1 MKAGSK
7 QKLCSLTHLLTL
19 SPFSSFSG
27 LPVFSP
33 AIFFRFTLHVSHDE
47 PMKPPYNSM
56 PKIFRILPLIFLQIT
71 GILYPCLA
79 EVDDAFIR
87 SEVHK
92 LTDEDASTRKDAIM
106 TLAQSGDLRVEAI
119 LESYKLSEFYLWD
132 GKVVLCIETIEDED
146 FNEFCLLSDLLTGE
160 PILDENGQ
168 QVQILLENLEEISPS
183 RAERKL
189 SNSAKFLVRL
199 SSPDPEPR
207 MSGVK
212 KCGDPPGIIEAV
224 PQLEEM
230 AQNDPVKKIRYIAKE
245 SLLLIR
251 LSRTSLEQDPDAHL
265 EIVRELGSMKSLRGL
280 PRLQEMFDELMIKV
294 EALPDFEE
302 GTDIEDLEP
311 ADAEALGIYK
321 YAIAYKYAIN
331 QINNYQGFVGGV
343 GNIFR
348 GLSLGSVLILMAL
361 GLAITFGL
369 MGVINMAH
377 GELMM
382 IGAYATFEMQRLF
395 GHAPDNPSDWYY
407 VAALPI
413 SFLTAAFVG
422 YLMEVLVVR
431 HFYRRPLESLLATWG
446 IGLVLIQLVRIRY
459 GDNIGVNAPTWARGG
474 LEVVQDLIVPYSR
487 CFIILLCG
495 LCVLLIY
502 YLMNY
507 TKLGLRM
514 RATMQNRNMAN
525 SMGVNT
531 QRVDR
536 YTFAFGSGIA
546 GVAGY
551 AWTLIG
557 GVTPDMGQN
566 NFIIDSFLV
575 VVTGGVGELIGVICA
590 GLGIGV
596 LMKVIE
602 PLGIGSMVVGAI
614 WAKIL
619 LLIIIVGFIQF
630 KPAGLFAPKGRL
642 SDV

>member
-1 MKAGSK
+1 M
-7 QKLCSLTHLLTL
+7 
-19 SPFSSFSG
+19 
-27 LPVFSP
+27 V
-33 AIFFRFTLHVSHDE
+33 
-47 PMKPPYNSM
+47 
-56 PKIFRILPLIFLQIT
+56 
-71 GILYPCLA
+71 LA
-79 EVDDAFIR
+79 
-87 SEVHK
+87 K
-92 LTDEDASTRKDAIM
+92 
-106 TLAQSGDLRVEAI
+106 SGDLRVEAI
-119 LESYKLSEFYLWD
+119 LESYRLGELYLWN
-132 GKVVLCIETIEDED
+132 GEVTLCRETTEDED
-146 FNEFCLLSDLLTGE
+146 FNEFCLLSDVLTAE
-160 PILDENGQ
+160 PIIGADGK
-168 QVQILLENLEEISPS
+168 QVEIPLEELEEIAPS

-189 SNSAKFLVRL
+189 ANSAKFLVRL
-199 SSPDPEPR
+199 SSPDPDVR
-207 MSGVK
+207 LSGVK

-224 PQLEEM
+224 PQLEDM
-230 AQNDPVKKIRYIAKE
+230 SQNDPVKKIRYIARE

-251 LSRTSLEQDPDAHL
+251 LSQTSLEQDSQAHL
-265 EIVRELGSMKSLRGL
+265 EIVRELGEMKSMRGL
-280 PRLQEMFDELMIKV
+280 PRLQEMFDKLMIEV

-331 QINNYQGFVGGV
+331 QINSYQGFVGGI

-382 IGAYATFEMQRLF
+382 IGAYATFEMQRLL
-395 GHAPDNPSDWYY
+395 GHSPDNPSDWYY
-407 VAALPI
+407 VVALPV
-413 SFLTAAFVG
+413 SFLAAAFVG
-422 YLMEVLVVR
+422 YLIEILVVR
-431 HFYRRPLESLLATWG
+431 HLYRRPLESLLATWG
-446 IGLVLIQLVRIRY
+446 IGLLLIQLVRIRY

-474 LEVVQDLIVPYSR
+474 FEVVQDLIVPYSR
-487 CFIILLCG
+487 CFIILLCC

-546 GVAGY
+546 GVAGC

-557 GVTPDMGQN
+557 GVTPDMGQT

-596 LMKVIE
+596 LMKMIE

>member
-1 MKAGSK
+1 
-7 QKLCSLTHLLTL
+7 
-19 SPFSSFSG
+19 
-27 LPVFSP
+27 
-33 AIFFRFTLHVSHDE
+33 
-47 PMKPPYNSM
+47 M
-56 PKIFRILPLIFLQIT
+56 PRIFRIIPLIFLQII
-71 GILYPCLA
+71 GILYPCFA
-79 EVDDAFIR
+79 QVDDAFIR
-87 SEVHK
+87 SETHK
-92 LTDEDASTRKDAIM
+92 LAGEDASTRKAAIM
-106 TLAQSGDLRVEAI
+106 TLAKSGDLRVEAI
-119 LESYKLSEFYLWD
+119 LESYKLGELYLWN
-132 GKVVLCIETIEDED
+132 GEVALCKETTEDED
-146 FNEFCLLSDLLTGE
+146 FNEFCLLSDVLTAE
-160 PILDENGQ
+160 PIIGADGK
-168 QVQILLENLEEISPS
+168 QVEIPLEELEEIAPS

-189 SNSAKFLVRL
+189 ANSAKFLVRL
-199 SSPDPEPR
+199 SSPDPEVR

-224 PQLEEM
+224 PQLE
-230 AQNDPVKKIRYIAKE
+230 AISQNDPVKKIRYIAKE

-251 LSRTSLEQDPDAHL
+251 MSQTSRNQEPQVHL
-265 EIVRELGSMKSLRGL
+265 EIVRELGNMKSMRGL
-280 PRLQEMFDELMIKV
+280 PRLQEMFDKLMVEV

-302 GTDIEDLEP
+302 GIDIEDLEP

-331 QINNYQGFVGGV
+331 QINSYQGFVGGI

-382 IGAYATFEMQRLF
+382 IGAYATFEMQRLI
-395 GHAPDNPSDWYY
+395 GHSPDNPSDWYY
-407 VAALPI
+407 IVALPVA
-413 SFLTAAFVG
+413 FLAAAFVG
-422 YLMEVLVVR
+422 YLIELLVVR
-431 HFYRRPLESLLATWG
+431 HLYRRPLESLLATWG
-446 IGLVLIQLVRIRY
+446 IGLLLIQLVRIRY

-474 LEVVQDLIVPYSR
+474 FEVVQDLIVPYSR

-546 GVAGY
+546 GVAGC

-557 GVTPDMGQN
+557 GVTPDMGQT

-596 LMKVIE
+596 LMKMIE

-619 LLIIIVGFIQF
+619 LLILIVGFIQF

>member
-1 MKAGSK
+1 
-7 QKLCSLTHLLTL
+7 
-19 SPFSSFSG
+19 
-27 LPVFSP
+27 
-33 AIFFRFTLHVSHDE
+33 
-47 PMKPPYNSM
+47 M
-56 PKIFRILPLIFLQIT
+56 PRIFRIIPLIFLQII
-71 GILYPCLA
+71 GILYPCFA
-79 EVDDAFIR
+79 QVDDAFIR
-87 SEVHK
+87 SETHK
-92 LTDEDASTRKDAIM
+92 LAGEDASTRKAAIM
-106 TLAQSGDLRVEAI
+106 TLAKSGDLRVEAI
-119 LESYKLSEFYLWD
+119 LESYKLGELYLWN
-132 GKVVLCIETIEDED
+132 GEVALCKETTEDED
-146 FNEFCLLSDLLTGE
+146 FNEFCLLSDVLTAE
-160 PILDENGQ
+160 PIIGADGK
-168 QVQILLENLEEISPS
+168 QVEIPLEELEEIAPS

-189 SNSAKFLVRL
+189 ANSAKFLVRL
-199 SSPDPEPR
+199 SSPDPEVR

-224 PQLEEM
+224 PQLE
-230 AQNDPVKKIRYIAKE
+230 AISQNDPVKKIRYIAKE

-251 LSRTSLEQDPDAHL
+251 MSQTSRNQEPQVHL
-265 EIVRELGSMKSLRGL
+265 EIVRELGNMKSMRGL
-280 PRLQEMFDELMIKV
+280 PRLQEMFDKLMVEV

-302 GTDIEDLEP
+302 GIDIEDLEP

-331 QINNYQGFVGGV
+331 QINSYQGFVGGI

-382 IGAYATFEMQRLF
+382 IGAYATFEVQRLF
-395 GHAPDNPSDWYY
+395 GHTPDNPSDWYY
-407 VAALPI
+407 IAALPVA
-413 SFLTAAFVG
+413 FLAAAFVG
-422 YLMEVLVVR
+422 YLIELLVVR
-431 HFYRRPLESLLATWG
+431 HLYRRPLESLLATWG
-446 IGLVLIQLVRIRY
+446 IGLLLIQLVRIRY

-474 LEVVQDLIVPYSR
+474 FEVVQDLIVPYSR

-546 GVAGY
+546 GVAGC

-557 GVTPDMGQN
+557 GVTPDMGQT

-596 LMKVIE
+596 LMKMIE

-619 LLIIIVGFIQF
+619 LLILIVGFIQF

>member
-1 MKAGSK
+1 MSRV
-7 QKLCSLTHLLTL
+7 T
-19 SPFSSFSG
+19 
-27 LPVFSP
+27 
-33 AIFFRFTLHVSHDE
+33 IFLIFTLLLISQALSVV
-47 PMKPPYNSM
+47 
-56 PKIFRILPLIFLQIT
+56 LPSAAQSN
-71 GILYPCLA
+71 
-79 EVDDAFIR
+79 EEFIR
-87 SEVHK
+87 SEIQK
-92 LTDEDASTRKDAIM
+92 LADDSRAVRKTAVM
-106 TLAQSGDLRVEAI
+106 ALAQSGDMRVEPI
-119 LESYKLSEFYLWD
+119 LESFKLGELYLWND
-132 GKVVLCIETIEDED
+132 VVVLCKEMLEDD
-146 FNEFCLLSDLLTGE
+146 DYNEFCRLSDVLTGE
-160 PILDENGQ
+160 PMLDASGKQYE
-168 QVQILLENLEEISPS
+168 IPIEELQEIAPS

-189 SNSAKFLVRL
+189 TNNAKFLVRL
-199 SSPDPEPR
+199 SSPDKEIR
-207 MSGVK
+207 MSGAK
-212 KCGDPPGIIEAV
+212 KCGDPPGIIESIS
-224 PQLEEM
+224 QLAEM
-230 AQNDPVKKIRYIAKE
+230 SENDPVKKIRYIAKE

-251 LSRTSLEQDPDAHL
+251 LNLTSLEKDSGAHL
-265 EIVRELGSMKSLRGL
+265 AIVRELGKMKSMRGL
-280 PRLQEMFDELMIKV
+280 PRLEETYDDLAQGLELPEATQE
-294 EALPDFEE
+294 EA
-302 GTDIEDLEP
+302 TKT
-311 ADAEALGIYK
+311 YK
-321 YAIAYKYAIN
+321 YAID
-331 QINNYQGFVGGV
+331 QINGYQSFVGGV

-382 IGAYATFEMQRLF
+382 IGAYATFEMQRVF
-395 GHAPDNPSDWYY
+395 GHSPDNPSDMYY
-407 VAALPI
+407 VAALPVA
-413 SFLTAAFVG
+413 FLTAAFVG
-422 YLMEVLVVR
+422 YLIEISVVR
-431 HFYRRPLESLLATWG
+431 HLYRRPLESLLATWG
-446 IGLVLIQLVRIRY
+446 IGLILIQVVRIRY

-487 CFIILLCG
+487 CFIIVLCG

-502 YLMNY
+502 YLMNH

-525 SMGVNT
+525 SVGVNT

-557 GVTPDMGQN
+557 GVTPDMGQT

-596 LMKVIE
+596 LTKVIE
-602 PLGIGSMVVGAI
+602 PTTIGPFVVGAI

>member
-1 MKAGSK
+1 MGSE
-7 QKLCSLTHLLTL
+7 QKTRSPSLAA
-19 SPFSSFSG
+19 PFS
-27 LPVFSP
+27 LFSP
-33 AIFFRFTLHVSHDE
+33 AASFRFTLHVSHNKL
-47 PMKPPYNSM
+47 MNPPYNPM
-56 PKIFRILPLIFLQIT
+56 PRICIIISLIFLQII
-71 GILYPCLA
+71 GVLCSSLA

-87 SEVHK
+87 SEIHK
-92 LTDEDASTRKDAIM
+92 LAGDDATARKAAIM
-106 TLAQSGDLRVEAI
+106 ALAQSGDLRVEAI
-119 LESYKLSEFYLWD
+119 LESYKLGEFYLWN
-132 GKVVLCIETIEDED
+132 GEVVLCRETIEDED

-160 PILDENGQ
+160 PILDADRQ
-168 QVQILLENLEEISPS
+168 QAQISLEELEEIAPS

-189 SNSAKFLVRL
+189 TNSAKFLVRL
-199 SSPDPEPR
+199 SSPDPEIR

-212 KCGDPPGIIEAV
+212 KCGDPPGITEGV

-251 LSRTSLEQDPDAHL
+251 LNRTSLEQAPDAHL
-265 EIVRELGSMKSLRGL
+265 EIVRELGEMKSLRGL
-280 PRLQEMFDELMIKV
+280 PRLEEMFDELMVEV

-302 GTDIEDLEP
+302 GTDIEGLEP

-382 IGAYATFEMQRLF
+382 IGAYATFEVQRLF
-395 GHAPDNPSDWYY
+395 GHTPDSPSDWYY
-407 VAALPI
+407 IAALPV
-413 SFLTAAFVG
+413 SFLAAGFVG
-422 YLMEVLVVR
+422 YLIELSVVR
-431 HFYRRPLESLLATWG
+431 HLYRRPLESLLATWG
-446 IGLVLIQLVRIRY
+446 IGLVLIQLVRLRY

-546 GVAGY
+546 GVAGC

-557 GVTPDMGQN
+557 GVTPDMGQT

-619 LLIIIVGFIQF
+619 LLVIIVGFIQF

>member
-1 MKAGSK
+1 
-7 QKLCSLTHLLTL
+7 
-19 SPFSSFSG
+19 
-27 LPVFSP
+27 
-33 AIFFRFTLHVSHDE
+33 
-47 PMKPPYNSM
+47 M
-56 PKIFRILPLIFLQIT
+56 PRIHTIIALILLQIIT
-71 GILYPCLA
+71 VLYPCFA
-79 EVDDAFIR
+79 QVDDAFIQ
-87 SEVHK
+87 SEIHK
-92 LTDEDASTRKDAIM
+92 LSDERASIRKAAVM
-106 TLAQSGDLRVEAI
+106 TLAKSGDQRVEPI
-119 LESYKLSEFYLWD
+119 LESYRLGELYVWN
-132 GKVVLCIETIEDED
+132 GEVVRCEETVEDED
-146 FNEFCLLSDLLTGE
+146 FNEFCLLSDVLTSK
-160 PILDENGQ
+160 PVLDADGKQ
-168 QVQILLENLEEISPS
+168 TQIPLEALEEIAPS

-189 SNSAKFLVRL
+189 TNSAKFLARL
-199 SSPDPEPR
+199 SSPDPEIR

-212 KCGDPPGIIEAV
+212 KCGDPPGITDAV

-230 AQNDPVKKIRYIAKE
+230 SQNDPVKKIRYIAKE

-251 LSRTSLEQDPDAHL
+251 LSQTSREQNSQAHL
-265 EIVRELGSMKSLRGL
+265 DIVRELGEMKSLRGL
-280 PRLQEMFDELMIKV
+280 PRLQEMFDELMVKV

-302 GTDIEDLEP
+302 GSDIEDLEP

-321 YAIAYKYAIN
+321 YAIAYQYAIN
-331 QINNYQGFVGGV
+331 QINSYQGFVGGV

-395 GHAPDNPSDWYY
+395 GHTPDNPSDWYY
-407 VAALPI
+407 VAALPV
-413 SFLTAAFVG
+413 SFLVAAFVG
-422 YLMEVLVVR
+422 YLIEVSVVR
-431 HFYRRPLESLLATWG
+431 HLYRRPLESLLATWG
-446 IGLVLIQLVRIRY
+446 IGLILIQLVRIRY

-487 CFIILLCG
+487 CFIILLCA

-546 GVAGY
+546 GVAGC

-557 GVTPDMGQN
+557 GVTPDMGQT

-575 VVTGGVGELIGVICA
+575 VVTGGVGELIGVIFA

-602 PLGIGSMVVGAI
+602 PFGIGSMVVGAI

>member
-1 MKAGSK
+1 MPRVTIFLIATLLLISQVFSLVFPSAVQSNDEFIQSQIQKLANDSKAIRKAG
-7 QKLCSLTHLLTL
+7 
-19 SPFSSFSG
+19 
-27 LPVFSP
+27 V
-33 AIFFRFTLHVSHDE
+33 
-47 PMKPPYNSM
+47 
-56 PKIFRILPLIFLQIT
+56 
-71 GILYPCLA
+71 
-79 EVDDAFIR
+79 
-87 SEVHK
+87 
-92 LTDEDASTRKDAIM
+92 M
-106 TLAQSGDLRVEAI
+106 TLAKSGDMRVERI
-119 LESYKLSEFYLWD
+119 LESYKLGELYLWNE
-132 GKVVLCIETIEDED
+132 VVVSCKEMIEDD
-146 FNEFCLLSDLLTGE
+146 DYNEFCRLANVLTGE
-160 PILDENGQ
+160 PMLDANGKQ
-168 QVQILLENLEEISPS
+168 YEIPIEELQELAPS

-189 SNSAKFLVRL
+189 ANSAKFLVRL
-199 SSPDPEPR
+199 SSPDKEIR
-207 MSGVK
+207 MSGAK
-212 KCGDPPGIIEAV
+212 KCGDPPGIIESV
-224 PQLEEM
+224 SQLEEM
-230 AQNDPVKKIRYIAKE
+230 SENDPVKKIQYIAKE

-251 LSRTSLEQDPDAHL
+251 LNRTSLERDPQANL
-265 EIVRELGSMKSLRGL
+265 AIVRELGKMKSMRGL
-280 PRLQEMFDELMIKV
+280 PRLQESFDNLVKGLEIPITVKE
-294 EALPDFEE
+294 EAR
-302 GTDIEDLEP
+302 
-311 ADAEALGIYK
+311 K
-321 YAIAYKYAIN
+321 AYKYAID
-331 QINNYQGFVGGV
+331 QINGYQSFVGGI

-395 GHAPDNPSDWYY
+395 GHSPDNPSDLYY
-407 VAALPI
+407 VAALPVA
-413 SFLTAAFVG
+413 FLTAAFVG
-422 YLMEVLVVR
+422 YLIEILVVR
-431 HFYRRPLESLLATWG
+431 HLYQRPLESLLATWG
-446 IGLVLIQLVRIRY
+446 IGLILIQLVRIRY

-487 CFIILLCG
+487 CFIIVLCG

-525 SMGVNT
+525 SVGVNT

-536 YTFAFGSGIA
+536 FTFAFGSGIA

-557 GVTPDMGQN
+557 GVTPDMGQT

-596 LMKVIE
+596 LTKVIE
-602 PLGIGSMVVGAI
+602 PTTIGPFVVGAI
-614 WAKIL
+614 WAKIM

>member
-1 MKAGSK
+1 M
-7 QKLCSLTHLLTL
+7 LRL
-19 SPFSSFSG
+19 FSIMALVSFQIVG
-27 LPVFSP
+27 L
-33 AIFFRFTLHVSHDE
+33 
-47 PMKPPYNSM
+47 
-56 PKIFRILPLIFLQIT
+56 
-71 GILYPCLA
+71 LYPCLA
-79 EVDDAFIR
+79 QADDRFLQ
-87 SEVHK
+87 SEIHK
-92 LTDEDASTRKDAIM
+92 LADDSSTVRKTAIM
-106 TLAQSGDLRVEAI
+106 MLAKSGDPRVEAI
-119 LESYKLSEFYLWD
+119 LESYKLGELYLWN
-132 GKVVLCIETIEDED
+132 GTVVRCQETVEDEN
-146 FNEFCLLSDLLTGE
+146 FNEFCLLSDVLTAQ
-160 PILDENGQ
+160 PILNVDGKQTE
-168 QVQILLENLEEISPS
+168 IPLEELEEMAPS

-189 SNSAKFLVRL
+189 TNRAKFLARL
-199 SSPDPEPR
+199 SALDPEMR

-224 PQLEEM
+224 PQLEHIS
-230 AQNDPVKKIRYIAKE
+230 QNDPVKKIRYIAKE

-251 LSRTSLEQDPDAHL
+251 LNQTPLDQNPQAHL
-265 EIVRELGSMKSLRGL
+265 EIVRELGEIKSSRGL
-280 PRLQEMFDELMIKV
+280 ARLQEMFDELMVRV
-294 EALPDFEE
+294 EALPDFDEE
-302 GTDIEDLEP
+302 TDIEDLEL
-311 ADAEALGIYK
+311 ADEEALGIYK

-331 QINNYQGFVGGV
+331 QINSYQGFVGGV

-382 IGAYATFEMQRLF
+382 IGAYATFEMQRVF
-395 GHAPDNPSDWYY
+395 GHTPDNPADWYY
-407 VAALPI
+407 VFALPVA
-413 SFLTAAFVG
+413 FLAAAFVG
-422 YLMEVLVVR
+422 YLIEVLVVR

-446 IGLVLIQLVRIRY
+446 IGLILIQLVRIRY

-507 TKLGLRM
+507 TQLGLRM

-536 YTFAFGSGIA
+536 YTFALGSGIA

-557 GVTPDMGQN
+557 GVTPDMGQT

-596 LMKVIE
+596 LMKMIE
-602 PLGIGSMVVGAI
+602 PLGIGPMVVGAI

-642 SDV
+642 SDL

>member
-1 MKAGSK
+1 MPRVTVFYIILLFLSSQVFSLVFPSAVQSNEEFIHSEI
-7 QKLCSLTHLLTL
+7 QKLANDSK
-19 SPFSSFSG
+19 
-27 LPVFSP
+27 
-33 AIFFRFTLHVSHDE
+33 AI
-47 PMKPPYNSM
+47 
-56 PKIFRILPLIFLQIT
+56 
-71 GILYPCLA
+71 
-79 EVDDAFIR
+79 
-87 SEVHK
+87 
-92 LTDEDASTRKDAIM
+92 RKVAVM
-106 TLAQSGDLRVEAI
+106 TLAKSGDMRVERI
-119 LESYKLSEFYLWD
+119 LESYKLGELYLWNE
-132 GKVVLCIETIEDED
+132 VVVSCKEMIEDD
-146 FNEFCLLSDLLTGE
+146 DYNEFCRLADVLTGE
-160 PILDENGQ
+160 PMLDANGKQ
-168 QVQILLENLEEISPS
+168 YEIPLEELQELAPS

-189 SNSAKFLVRL
+189 ANSAKFLVRL
-199 SSPDPEPR
+199 SSPDKEIR
-207 MSGVK
+207 MSGAK
-212 KCGDPPGIIEAV
+212 KCGDPPGIIESV
-224 PQLEEM
+224 SQLEEM
-230 AQNDPVKKIRYIAKE
+230 SENDPVKKIQYIAKE

-251 LSRTSLEQDPDAHL
+251 LNQTSLERDPQANL
-265 EIVRELGSMKSLRGL
+265 AIVRELGKMKSMRGL
-280 PRLQEMFDELMIKV
+280 PRLQESFDNLVKGLEIPITVKE
-294 EALPDFEE
+294 EAR
-302 GTDIEDLEP
+302 
-311 ADAEALGIYK
+311 K
-321 YAIAYKYAIN
+321 AYKYAID
-331 QINNYQGFVGGV
+331 QINGYQSFVGGI

-395 GHAPDNPSDWYY
+395 GHSPDNPSDLYY
-407 VAALPI
+407 VAALPVA
-413 SFLTAAFVG
+413 FLTAAFVG
-422 YLMEVLVVR
+422 FLIEILVVR
-431 HFYRRPLESLLATWG
+431 HLYQRPLESLLATWG
-446 IGLVLIQLVRIRY
+446 IGLILIQLVRIRY

-474 LEVVQDLIVPYSR
+474 FEVVQDLIVPYSR
-487 CFIILLCG
+487 CFIIVLCG

-525 SMGVNT
+525 SVGVNT

-536 YTFAFGSGIA
+536 FTFAFGSGIA

-557 GVTPDMGQN
+557 GVTPDMGQT

-590 GLGIGV
+590 GLGIGM

-602 PLGIGSMVVGAI
+602 PTTIGSIVVGAI
-614 WAKIL
+614 WAKII
-619 LLIIIVGFIQF
+619 LLILIVGFIQF

>member
-1 MKAGSK
+1 
-7 QKLCSLTHLLTL
+7 
-19 SPFSSFSG
+19 
-27 LPVFSP
+27 
-33 AIFFRFTLHVSHDE
+33 
-47 PMKPPYNSM
+47 M
-56 PKIFRILPLIFLQIT
+56 PRIFRIIPLIFLQII
-71 GILYPCLA
+71 GILYPCFA
-79 EVDDAFIR
+79 QVDDAFIR
-87 SEVHK
+87 SETHK
-92 LTDEDASTRKDAIM
+92 LAGEDASTRKAAIM
-106 TLAQSGDLRVEAI
+106 TLAKSGDLRVEAI
-119 LESYKLSEFYLWD
+119 LESYKLGELYLWN
-132 GKVVLCIETIEDED
+132 GEVALCKETTEDED
-146 FNEFCLLSDLLTGE
+146 FNEFCLLSDVLTAE
-160 PILDENGQ
+160 PIIGADGK
-168 QVQILLENLEEISPS
+168 QVEIPLEELEEIAPS

-189 SNSAKFLVRL
+189 ANSAKFLVRL
-199 SSPDPEPR
+199 SSPDPEVR

-212 KCGDPPGIIEAV
+212 KCGNPPGIIEAV
-224 PQLEEM
+224 PQLE
-230 AQNDPVKKIRYIAKE
+230 AISQNDPVKKIRYIAKE

-251 LSRTSLEQDPDAHL
+251 MSQTSRNQEPQVHL
-265 EIVRELGSMKSLRGL
+265 EIVRKLGNMKSMRGL
-280 PRLQEMFDELMIKV
+280 PRLQEMFDKLMVEV

-302 GTDIEDLEP
+302 GIDIEDLEP

-331 QINNYQGFVGGV
+331 QINSYQGFVGGI

-382 IGAYATFEMQRLF
+382 IGAYATFEVQRLF
-395 GHAPDNPSDWYY
+395 GHTPDNPSDWYY
-407 VAALPI
+407 IAALPVA
-413 SFLTAAFVG
+413 FLAAAFVG
-422 YLMEVLVVR
+422 YLIELLVVR
-431 HFYRRPLESLLATWG
+431 HLYRRPLESLLATWG
-446 IGLVLIQLVRIRY
+446 IGLLLIQLVRIRY

-474 LEVVQDLIVPYSR
+474 FEVVQDLIVPYSR

-546 GVAGY
+546 GVAGC

-557 GVTPDMGQN
+557 GVTPDMGQT

-596 LMKVIE
+596 LMKMIE

-619 LLIIIVGFIQF
+619 LLILIVGFIQF

>member
-1 MKAGSK
+1 
-7 QKLCSLTHLLTL
+7 
-19 SPFSSFSG
+19 
-27 LPVFSP
+27 
-33 AIFFRFTLHVSHDE
+33 
-47 PMKPPYNSM
+47 M
-56 PKIFRILPLIFLQIT
+56 PRIFRIIPLIFLQII
-71 GILYPCLA
+71 GILYPCFA
-79 EVDDAFIR
+79 QVDDAFIR
-87 SEVHK
+87 SETHK
-92 LTDEDASTRKDAIM
+92 LAGEDASTRKAAIM
-106 TLAQSGDLRVEAI
+106 TLAKSGDLRVEAI
-119 LESYKLSEFYLWD
+119 LESYKLGELYLWN
-132 GKVVLCIETIEDED
+132 GEVALCKETTEDED
-146 FNEFCLLSDLLTGE
+146 FNEFCLLSDVLTAE
-160 PILDENGQ
+160 PIIGADGK
-168 QVQILLENLEEISPS
+168 QVEIPLEELEEIAPS

-189 SNSAKFLVRL
+189 ANSAKFLVRL
-199 SSPDPEPR
+199 SSPDPEVR

-224 PQLEEM
+224 PQLE
-230 AQNDPVKKIRYIAKE
+230 AISQNDPVKKIRYIAKE

-251 LSRTSLEQDPDAHL
+251 MSQTSRNQEPQVHL
-265 EIVRELGSMKSLRGL
+265 EIVRELGNMKSMRGL
-280 PRLQEMFDELMIKV
+280 PRLQEMFDKLMVEV

-302 GTDIEDLEP
+302 GIDIEDLEP

-331 QINNYQGFVGGV
+331 QINSYQGFVGGI

-382 IGAYATFEMQRLF
+382 IGAYATFEVQRLI
-395 GHAPDNPSDWYY
+395 GHTPDNPSDWYY
-407 VAALPI
+407 IVALPVA
-413 SFLTAAFVG
+413 FLAAAFVG
-422 YLMEVLVVR
+422 YLIELLVVR
-431 HFYRRPLESLLATWG
+431 HLYRRPLESLLATWG
-446 IGLVLIQLVRIRY
+446 IGLLLIQLVRIRY

-474 LEVVQDLIVPYSR
+474 FEVVQDLIVPYSR

-546 GVAGY
+546 GVAGC

-557 GVTPDMGQN
+557 GVTPDMGQT

-596 LMKVIE
+596 LMKMIE

-619 LLIIIVGFIQF
+619 LLILIVGFIQF

>member
-1 MKAGSK
+1 MSRV
-7 QKLCSLTHLLTL
+7 T
-19 SPFSSFSG
+19 
-27 LPVFSP
+27 
-33 AIFFRFTLHVSHDE
+33 IFCIFTLLLISQVLSVV
-47 PMKPPYNSM
+47 
-56 PKIFRILPLIFLQIT
+56 LPSAAQSN
-71 GILYPCLA
+71 
-79 EVDDAFIR
+79 EEFIR
-87 SEVHK
+87 SEIQK
-92 LTDEDASTRKDAIM
+92 LADDSRAVRKTAVM
-106 TLAQSGDLRVEAI
+106 ALAQSGDMRVEPI
-119 LESYKLSEFYLWD
+119 LESFKLGELYLWND
-132 GKVVLCIETIEDED
+132 VVVLCKEMLEDD
-146 FNEFCLLSDLLTGE
+146 DYNEFCRLSDVLTGE
-160 PILDENGQ
+160 PMLDTTGKQYE
-168 QVQILLENLEEISPS
+168 IPIEELQEIAPS

-189 SNSAKFLVRL
+189 TNNAKFLVRL
-199 SSPDPEPR
+199 SSPDKEIR
-207 MSGVK
+207 MSGAK
-212 KCGDPPGIIEAV
+212 KCGDPPGIIESIS
-224 PQLEEM
+224 QLAEM
-230 AQNDPVKKIRYIAKE
+230 SENDPVKKIRYIAKE

-251 LSRTSLEQDPDAHL
+251 LNLTSLEKDSGAHL
-265 EIVRELGSMKSLRGL
+265 AIVRELGKMKSMRGL
-280 PRLQEMFDELMIKV
+280 PRLEETYDDLAQGLELPESAKE
-294 EALPDFEE
+294 EA
-302 GTDIEDLEP
+302 TKT
-311 ADAEALGIYK
+311 YK
-321 YAIAYKYAIN
+321 YAID
-331 QINNYQGFVGGV
+331 QINGYQSFVGGV

-382 IGAYATFEMQRLF
+382 IGAYATFEMQRVF
-395 GHAPDNPSDWYY
+395 GHSPDNPSDMYY
-407 VAALPI
+407 VAALPVA
-413 SFLTAAFVG
+413 FLTAAFVG
-422 YLMEVLVVR
+422 YLIEISVVR
-431 HFYRRPLESLLATWG
+431 HLYRRPLESLLATWG
-446 IGLVLIQLVRIRY
+446 IGLILIQVVRIRY

-487 CFIILLCG
+487 CFIIVLCG

-502 YLMNY
+502 YLMNH

-525 SMGVNT
+525 SVGVNT

-557 GVTPDMGQN
+557 GVTPDMGQT

-596 LMKVIE
+596 LTKVIE
-602 PLGIGSMVVGAI
+602 PTTIGPFVVGAI

>member
-1 MKAGSK
+1 MPRVTVFYIILLFLSSQVFSLVFPSAVQSNDEFIHSEI
-7 QKLCSLTHLLTL
+7 QKLANDSK
-19 SPFSSFSG
+19 
-27 LPVFSP
+27 
-33 AIFFRFTLHVSHDE
+33 AI
-47 PMKPPYNSM
+47 
-56 PKIFRILPLIFLQIT
+56 
-71 GILYPCLA
+71 
-79 EVDDAFIR
+79 
-87 SEVHK
+87 
-92 LTDEDASTRKDAIM
+92 RKVAVM
-106 TLAQSGDLRVEAI
+106 TLAKSGDMRVERI
-119 LESYKLSEFYLWD
+119 LESYKLGELYLWNE
-132 GKVVLCIETIEDED
+132 VVVSCKEMIEDD
-146 FNEFCLLSDLLTGE
+146 DYNEFCRLADVLTGE
-160 PILDENGQ
+160 PMLDANGKQ
-168 QVQILLENLEEISPS
+168 YEIPLEELQELAPS

-189 SNSAKFLVRL
+189 ANSAKFLVRL
-199 SSPDPEPR
+199 SSPDKEIR
-207 MSGVK
+207 MSGAK
-212 KCGDPPGIIEAV
+212 KCGDPPGIIESV
-224 PQLEEM
+224 SQLEEM
-230 AQNDPVKKIRYIAKE
+230 SENDPVKKIQHIAKE

-251 LSRTSLEQDPDAHL
+251 LNQTSLERDPQANL
-265 EIVRELGSMKSLRGL
+265 AIVRELGKMKSMRGL
-280 PRLQEMFDELMIKV
+280 PRLQESFDNLVKGLEIPITVKE
-294 EALPDFEE
+294 EAR
-302 GTDIEDLEP
+302 
-311 ADAEALGIYK
+311 K
-321 YAIAYKYAIN
+321 AYKYAID
-331 QINNYQGFVGGV
+331 QINGYQSFVGGI

-395 GHAPDNPSDWYY
+395 GHSPDNPSDLYY
-407 VAALPI
+407 VAALPVA
-413 SFLTAAFVG
+413 FLTAAFVG
-422 YLMEVLVVR
+422 YLIEILVVR
-431 HFYRRPLESLLATWG
+431 HLYQRPLESLLATWG
-446 IGLVLIQLVRIRY
+446 IGLILIQLVRIRY

-474 LEVVQDLIVPYSR
+474 FEVVQDLIVPYSR
-487 CFIILLCG
+487 CFIIVLCG

-525 SMGVNT
+525 SVGVNT

-536 YTFAFGSGIA
+536 FTFAFGSGIA

-557 GVTPDMGQN
+557 GVTPDMGQT

-590 GLGIGV
+590 GLGIGM

-602 PLGIGSMVVGAI
+602 PTTIGSIVVGAI
-614 WAKIL
+614 WAKII
-619 LLIIIVGFIQF
+619 LLILIVGFIQF

>member
-1 MKAGSK
+1 ML
-7 QKLCSLTHLLTL
+7 KL
-19 SPFSSFSG
+19 
-27 LPVFSP
+27 
-33 AIFFRFTLHVSHDE
+33 
-47 PMKPPYNSM
+47 
-56 PKIFRILPLIFLQIT
+56 FRIIAFATIQTIGVLSFCFAQ
-71 GILYPCLA
+71 
-79 EVDDAFIR
+79 VDDAFIR
-87 SEVHK
+87 SEIRK
-92 LTDEDASTRKDAIM
+92 FADEDVTTRKAAIM
-106 TLAQSGDLRVEAI
+106 TLAKSGDLRVEAI
-119 LESYKLSEFYLWD
+119 LESYKLGEFYLWN
-132 GKVVLCIETIEDED
+132 GEVVLCKETIEDED
-146 FNEFCLLSDLLTGE
+146 FNEFCLLSDVLTTD
-160 PILDENGQ
+160 PILDTNRGQ
-168 QVQILLENLEEISPS
+168 TQIPLEELEEISPS

-189 SNSAKFLVRL
+189 ANSAKFLVRL
-199 SSPDPEPR
+199 SAPDPEIR

-212 KCGDPPGIIEAV
+212 KCGDPPGMIDAV
-224 PQLEEM
+224 SQLEEM
-230 AQNDPVKKIRYIAKE
+230 VQNDPVKKIRYIAKE

-265 EIVRELGSMKSLRGL
+265 EIVRELGEIKSLRGL
-280 PRLQEMFDELMIKV
+280 PRLQEMFDKLMVRV

-311 ADAEALGIYK
+311 ADEEALGIYK
-321 YAIAYKYAIN
+321 YAIAYKYAMN
-331 QINNYQGFVGGV
+331 QINSYQGLVGGV

-395 GHAPDNPSDWYY
+395 GHTPDNPSDWYY
-407 VAALPI
+407 IAALPAA
-413 SFLTAAFVG
+413 FLAAAFVG
-422 YLMEVLVVR
+422 YLIEVLVVR
-431 HFYRRPLESLLATWG
+431 HLYRRPLESLLATWG
-446 IGLVLIQLVRIRY
+446 VGLFLIQVVRIRY

-502 YLMNY
+502 YLMNH

-546 GVAGY
+546 GVAGC

-557 GVTPDMGQN
+557 GVTPDMGQT

-596 LMKVIE
+596 LMKMIE

>member
-1 MKAGSK
+1 MPRVTIIYLIA
-7 QKLCSLTHLLTL
+7 LL
-19 SPFSSFSG
+19 
-27 LPVFSP
+27 
-33 AIFFRFTLHVSHDE
+33 FTLHSFSLLSPSSAQSNDE
-47 PMKPPYNSM
+47 
-56 PKIFRILPLIFLQIT
+56 
-71 GILYPCLA
+71 
-79 EVDDAFIR
+79 FIR
-87 SEVHK
+87 AEIQN
-92 LTDEDASTRKDAIM
+92 LADESRSIRKSAVM
-106 TLAQSGDLRVEAI
+106 ALAKSGDMRVEAI
-119 LESYKLSEFYLWD
+119 LESFKLAELYLWND
-132 GKVVLCIETIEDED
+132 VVVLCKEMLEDD
-146 FNEFCLLSDLLTGE
+146 DYNEFCRLSDVLTGE
-160 PILDENGQ
+160 PMLDASGKQYE
-168 QVQILLENLEEISPS
+168 IPIEELQEIAPS

-189 SNSAKFLVRL
+189 ANNAKFLVRL
-199 SSPDPEPR
+199 SSPDKEIR
-207 MSGVK
+207 MSGAK
-212 KCGDPPGIIEAV
+212 KCGDPPGIIESMS
-224 PQLEEM
+224 QLAEM
-230 AQNDPVKKIRYIAKE
+230 SENDPVKKIRYIAKE

-251 LSRTSLEQDPDAHL
+251 LNLTSLEKDSGAHL
-265 EIVRELGSMKSLRGL
+265 SIVRELGKMKSMRGL
-280 PRLQEMFDELMIKV
+280 PRLEETYDDLAQGLELP
-294 EALPDFEE
+294 EAAEE
-302 GTDIEDLEP
+302 
-311 ADAEALGIYK
+311 EATKTYK
-321 YAIAYKYAIN
+321 YAID
-331 QINNYQGFVGGV
+331 QINGYQSVVGGV

-382 IGAYATFEMQRLF
+382 IGAYATFEMQRVF
-395 GHAPDNPSDWYY
+395 GHSPDNPSDMYY
-407 VAALPI
+407 VAALPVA
-413 SFLTAAFVG
+413 FLTAAFVG
-422 YLMEVLVVR
+422 YLIEISVVR
-431 HFYRRPLESLLATWG
+431 HLYRRPLESLLATWG
-446 IGLVLIQLVRIRY
+446 IGLILIQIVRIRY

-474 LEVVQDLIVPYSR
+474 LEVMQDLIVPYSR
-487 CFIILLCG
+487 CFIIVLCG

-502 YLMNY
+502 YLMNH

-525 SMGVNT
+525 SVGVNT

-546 GVAGY
+546 GVAGC

-557 GVTPDMGQN
+557 GVTPDMGQT

-596 LMKVIE
+596 LTKVIE
-602 PLGIGSMVVGAI
+602 PTTIGPFVVGAI

>member
-1 MKAGSK
+1 MPRVTIIYLIA
-7 QKLCSLTHLLTL
+7 LL
-19 SPFSSFSG
+19 
-27 LPVFSP
+27 
-33 AIFFRFTLHVSHDE
+33 FTLHSLSLLSPSSAQSNDE
-47 PMKPPYNSM
+47 
-56 PKIFRILPLIFLQIT
+56 
-71 GILYPCLA
+71 
-79 EVDDAFIR
+79 FIR
-87 SEVHK
+87 AEIQN
-92 LTDEDASTRKDAIM
+92 LADESRSIRKSAVM
-106 TLAQSGDLRVEAI
+106 ALAKSGDMRVEAI
-119 LESYKLSEFYLWD
+119 LESFKLAELYLWND
-132 GKVVLCIETIEDED
+132 VVVLCKETFEDD
-146 FNEFCLLSDLLTGE
+146 DYNEFCRLADVLTGE
-160 PILDENGQ
+160 PMLDASGKQYE
-168 QVQILLENLEEISPS
+168 IPIEELQEIAPS

-189 SNSAKFLVRL
+189 TNSAKFLVRL
-199 SSPDPEPR
+199 SSPDKEIR
-207 MSGVK
+207 MSGAK
-212 KCGDPPGIIEAV
+212 KCGDPPGIIESIS
-224 PQLEEM
+224 QLKEM
-230 AQNDPVKKIRYIAKE
+230 SENDPVKKIRYLAKE

-251 LSRTSLEQDPDAHL
+251 LNLTSLEKDSGAHL
-265 EIVRELGSMKSLRGL
+265 AIVRELGKMKSMRGL
-280 PRLQEMFDELMIKV
+280 PRLEETYDDLAQGLELP
-294 EALPDFEE
+294 EAAEE
-302 GTDIEDLEP
+302 
-311 ADAEALGIYK
+311 EATKTYK
-321 YAIAYKYAIN
+321 YAID
-331 QINNYQGFVGGV
+331 QINGYQSVVGGV

-382 IGAYATFEMQRLF
+382 IGAYATFEMQRVF
-395 GHAPDNPSDWYY
+395 GHSPDNPSDMYY
-407 VAALPI
+407 VAALPVA
-413 SFLTAAFVG
+413 FLAAAFVG
-422 YLMEVLVVR
+422 YLIEISVVR
-431 HFYRRPLESLLATWG
+431 HLYRRPLESLLATWG
-446 IGLVLIQLVRIRY
+446 IGLILIQIVRIRY

-474 LEVVQDLIVPYSR
+474 LEVMQDLIVPYSR
-487 CFIILLCG
+487 CFIIVLCG

-502 YLMNY
+502 YLMNH

-525 SMGVNT
+525 SVGVNT

-557 GVTPDMGQN
+557 GVTPDMGQT

-590 GLGIGV
+590 GMGIGV
-596 LMKVIE
+596 LTKVIE
-602 PLGIGSMVVGAI
+602 PTTIGPFVVGAI

>member
-1 MKAGSK
+1 
-7 QKLCSLTHLLTL
+7 
-19 SPFSSFSG
+19 
-27 LPVFSP
+27 
-33 AIFFRFTLHVSHDE
+33 
-47 PMKPPYNSM
+47 M
-56 PKIFRILPLIFLQIT
+56 PKPFRIIVPILLQIIT
-71 GILYPCLA
+71 VLYPCFA
-79 EVDDAFIR
+79 QVDDAFIQ
-87 SEVHK
+87 SEVRK
-92 LTDEDASTRKDAIM
+92 LAGGSSADRRAAIM
-106 TLAQSGDLRVEAI
+106 VLAKSGDLRVEAI
-119 LESYKLSEFYLWD
+119 LESYRLGELYLRN
-132 GKVVLCIETIEDED
+132 GEVVLCKETTEDED
-146 FNEFCLLSDLLTGE
+146 FNEFCLLSDVLTAE
-160 PILDENGQ
+160 PIIGADGK
-168 QVQILLENLEEISPS
+168 QVEIPLEELEEIAPL

-189 SNSAKFLVRL
+189 ANSAKFLVRL
-199 SSPDPEPR
+199 SSPDPEVR
-207 MSGVK
+207 LSGVK

-224 PQLEEM
+224 PQLEDM
-230 AQNDPVKKIRYIAKE
+230 SQNDPVKKIRYIARE

-251 LSRTSLEQDPDAHL
+251 LSRTSLEQDSQAHL
-265 EIVRELGSMKSLRGL
+265 EIVRELGEMKSMRGL
-280 PRLQEMFDELMIKV
+280 PRLQEMFDKLMIEV

-331 QINNYQGFVGGV
+331 QINSYQGFVGGI

-382 IGAYATFEMQRLF
+382 IGAYATFEMQRLL
-395 GHAPDNPSDWYY
+395 GHSPDNPSDWYY
-407 VAALPI
+407 VVALPV
-413 SFLTAAFVG
+413 SFLAAAFVG
-422 YLMEVLVVR
+422 YLIEILVVR
-431 HFYRRPLESLLATWG
+431 HLYRRPLESLLATWG
-446 IGLVLIQLVRIRY
+446 IGLLLIQLVRIRY

-474 LEVVQDLIVPYSR
+474 FEVVQDLIVPYSR

-546 GVAGY
+546 GVAGC

-557 GVTPDMGQN
+557 GVTPDMGQT

-596 LMKVIE
+596 LMKMIE

-619 LLIIIVGFIQF
+619 LLILIVGFIQF

>member
-1 MKAGSK
+1 MSRV
-7 QKLCSLTHLLTL
+7 T
-19 SPFSSFSG
+19 
-27 LPVFSP
+27 
-33 AIFFRFTLHVSHDE
+33 
-47 PMKPPYNSM
+47 
-56 PKIFRILPLIFLQIT
+56 IFRIFTLLLISQVLSVVLPSAAQSN
-71 GILYPCLA
+71 
-79 EVDDAFIR
+79 EEFIR
-87 SEVHK
+87 SEIQK
-92 LTDEDASTRKDAIM
+92 LADDSRAVRKTAVM
-106 TLAQSGDLRVEAI
+106 ALAQSGDMRVEPI
-119 LESYKLSEFYLWD
+119 LESFKLGELYLWND
-132 GKVVLCIETIEDED
+132 VVVLCKEMLEDD
-146 FNEFCLLSDLLTGE
+146 DYNEFCRLSDVLTGE
-160 PILDENGQ
+160 PMLDASGKQYE
-168 QVQILLENLEEISPS
+168 IPIEELQEIAPS

-189 SNSAKFLVRL
+189 TNNAKFLVRL
-199 SSPDPEPR
+199 SSPDKEIR
-207 MSGVK
+207 MSGAK
-212 KCGDPPGIIEAV
+212 KCGDPPGIIESIS
-224 PQLEEM
+224 QLAEM
-230 AQNDPVKKIRYIAKE
+230 SENDPVKKIRYIAKE

-251 LSRTSLEQDPDAHL
+251 LNLTSLEKDSGAHL
-265 EIVRELGSMKSLRGL
+265 AIVRELGKMKSMRGL
-280 PRLQEMFDELMIKV
+280 PRLEETYDDLAQGLELPEATQE
-294 EALPDFEE
+294 EA
-302 GTDIEDLEP
+302 TKT
-311 ADAEALGIYK
+311 YK
-321 YAIAYKYAIN
+321 YAID
-331 QINNYQGFVGGV
+331 QINGYQSFVGGV

-382 IGAYATFEMQRLF
+382 IGAYATFEMQRVF
-395 GHAPDNPSDWYY
+395 GHSPDNPSDMYY
-407 VAALPI
+407 VAALPVA
-413 SFLTAAFVG
+413 FLTAAFVG
-422 YLMEVLVVR
+422 YLIEISVVR
-431 HFYRRPLESLLATWG
+431 HLYRRPLESLLATWG
-446 IGLVLIQLVRIRY
+446 IGLILIQVVRIRY

-487 CFIILLCG
+487 CFIIVLCG

-502 YLMNY
+502 YLMNH

-525 SMGVNT
+525 SVGVNT

-557 GVTPDMGQN
+557 GVTPDMGQT

-596 LMKVIE
+596 LTKVIE
-602 PLGIGSMVVGAI
+602 PTTIGPFVVGAI

>member
-1 MKAGSK
+1 MSRV
-7 QKLCSLTHLLTL
+7 T
-19 SPFSSFSG
+19 
-27 LPVFSP
+27 
-33 AIFFRFTLHVSHDE
+33 
-47 PMKPPYNSM
+47 
-56 PKIFRILPLIFLQIT
+56 IFRIFTLLLISQALSVVLPSAAQSN
-71 GILYPCLA
+71 
-79 EVDDAFIR
+79 EEFIR
-87 SEVHK
+87 SEIQK
-92 LTDEDASTRKDAIM
+92 LADESRAVRKTAVM
-106 TLAQSGDLRVEAI
+106 ALAQSGDMRVEPI
-119 LESYKLSEFYLWD
+119 LESFKLGELYLWND
-132 GKVVLCIETIEDED
+132 VVVLCKEMLEDD
-146 FNEFCLLSDLLTGE
+146 DYNEFCRLSDVLTGE
-160 PILDENGQ
+160 PMLDAGGKQYE
-168 QVQILLENLEEISPS
+168 IPIEELQEIAPS

-189 SNSAKFLVRL
+189 TNNAKFLVRL
-199 SSPDPEPR
+199 SSPDKEIR
-207 MSGVK
+207 MSGAK
-212 KCGDPPGIIEAV
+212 KCGDPPGIIESIS
-224 PQLEEM
+224 QLAEM
-230 AQNDPVKKIRYIAKE
+230 SENDPVKKIRYIAKE

-251 LSRTSLEQDPDAHL
+251 LNLTSLEKDSGAHL
-265 EIVRELGSMKSLRGL
+265 AIVSELGKMKSMRGL
-280 PRLQEMFDELMIKV
+280 PRLEETYDDLAQGLELTEAAQEEVTK
-294 EALPDFEE
+294 
-302 GTDIEDLEP
+302 T
-311 ADAEALGIYK
+311 YK
-321 YAIAYKYAIN
+321 YAID
-331 QINNYQGFVGGV
+331 QINGYQSFVGGV

-382 IGAYATFEMQRLF
+382 IGAYATFEMQRVF
-395 GHAPDNPSDWYY
+395 GHSPDNPSDMYY
-407 VAALPI
+407 VAALPVA
-413 SFLTAAFVG
+413 FLTAAFVG
-422 YLMEVLVVR
+422 YLIEISVVR
-431 HFYRRPLESLLATWG
+431 HLYRRPLESLLATWG
-446 IGLVLIQLVRIRY
+446 IGLILIQVVRIRY

-487 CFIILLCG
+487 CFIIVLCG

-502 YLMNY
+502 YLMDH

-525 SMGVNT
+525 SVGVNT

-557 GVTPDMGQN
+557 GVTPDMGQT

-596 LMKVIE
+596 LTKVIE
-602 PLGIGSMVVGAI
+602 PTTIGPFVVGAI

>member
-1 MKAGSK
+1 
-7 QKLCSLTHLLTL
+7 
-19 SPFSSFSG
+19 
-27 LPVFSP
+27 
-33 AIFFRFTLHVSHDE
+33 
-47 PMKPPYNSM
+47 M
-56 PKIFRILPLIFLQIT
+56 PRIFRIIPLIFLQII
-71 GILYPCLA
+71 GILYPCFA
-79 EVDDAFIR
+79 QVDDAFIR
-87 SEVHK
+87 SETHK
-92 LTDEDASTRKDAIM
+92 LAGEDASTRKAAIM
-106 TLAQSGDLRVEAI
+106 TLAKSGDLRVEAI
-119 LESYKLSEFYLWD
+119 LESYKLGELYLWN
-132 GKVVLCIETIEDED
+132 GEVALCKETTEAED
-146 FNEFCLLSDLLTGE
+146 FNEFCLLSDVLTAE
-160 PILDENGQ
+160 PIIGADGK
-168 QVQILLENLEEISPS
+168 QVEIPLEELEEIAPS

-189 SNSAKFLVRL
+189 ANSAKFLVRL
-199 SSPDPEPR
+199 SSPDPEVR

-212 KCGDPPGIIEAV
+212 KCGNPPGIIEAV

-230 AQNDPVKKIRYIAKE
+230 SQNDPVKKIRYIAKE

-251 LSRTSLEQDPDAHL
+251 MSRTSRNQEPQVHL
-265 EIVRELGSMKSLRGL
+265 EIVRELRNMKSMRGL
-280 PRLQEMFDELMIKV
+280 PRLQEMFDKLMVEV

-302 GTDIEDLEP
+302 GIDIEDLEP

-331 QINNYQGFVGGV
+331 QINSYQGFVGGI

-382 IGAYATFEMQRLF
+382 IGAYATFEVQRLI
-395 GHAPDNPSDWYY
+395 GHTPDNPSDWYY
-407 VAALPI
+407 IVALPVA
-413 SFLTAAFVG
+413 FLAAAFVG
-422 YLMEVLVVR
+422 YLIELLVVR
-431 HFYRRPLESLLATWG
+431 HLYRRPLESLLATWG
-446 IGLVLIQLVRIRY
+446 IGLLLIQLVRIRY

-474 LEVVQDLIVPYSR
+474 FEVVQDLIVPYSR

-546 GVAGY
+546 GVAGC

-557 GVTPDMGQN
+557 GVTPDMGQT

-596 LMKVIE
+596 LMKMIE

-619 LLIIIVGFIQF
+619 LLILIVGFIQF

>member
-1 MKAGSK
+1 MLRLFLIIAFALIKIVGV
-7 QKLCSLTHLLTL
+7 L
-19 SPFSSFSG
+19 SSCAAQG
-27 LPVFSP
+27 
-33 AIFFRFTLHVSHDE
+33 
-47 PMKPPYNSM
+47 
-56 PKIFRILPLIFLQIT
+56 
-71 GILYPCLA
+71 
-79 EVDDAFIR
+79 DDTFIR
-87 SEVHK
+87 SEIRK
-92 LTDEDASTRKDAIM
+92 LADEDVTTRKAAIM
-106 TLAQSGDLRVEAI
+106 TLAKSGDLHVEPI
-119 LESYKLSEFYLWD
+119 LESYRLGEFYLWN
-132 GKVVLCIETIEDED
+132 GKMVLCKETVEAED
-146 FNEFCLLSDLLTGE
+146 FNEFCLLADVLTAE
-160 PILDENGQ
+160 PILDADGEQ
-168 QVQILLENLEEISPS
+168 MQIPLEELEEISPS

-189 SNSAKFLVRL
+189 ANSAKFLVRL
-199 SSPDPEPR
+199 SAPEPEVR
-207 MSGVK
+207 MSGAK

-224 PQLEEM
+224 SQLEEM

-245 SLLLIR
+245 SLLLIS

-265 EIVRELGSMKSLRGL
+265 DIVSALGEIKSLRGL
-280 PRLQEMFDELMIKV
+280 PRLQEMFDKLMVKV

-302 GTDIEDLEP
+302 GTDIENLEP
-311 ADAEALGIYK
+311 DDEKALGIYK
-321 YAIAYKYAIN
+321 YAIAYKYAMN
-331 QINNYQGFVGGV
+331 QINSYQGLVGGV

-395 GHAPDNPSDWYY
+395 GHTPDNPSDWYY
-407 VAALPI
+407 VVALPAA
-413 SFLTAAFVG
+413 FLAAAFVG
-422 YLMEVLVVR
+422 YLIEVLVVR
-431 HFYRRPLESLLATWG
+431 HLYRRPLESLLATWG
-446 IGLVLIQLVRIRY
+446 IGLLLIQLVRIRY

-487 CFIILLCG
+487 CFIIVLCG

-502 YLMNY
+502 YLMNH

-546 GVAGY
+546 GVAGC

-557 GVTPDMGQN
+557 GVTPDMGQT

-602 PLGIGSMVVGAI
+602 PLGIGSVVVGAI

>member
-1 MKAGSK
+1 
-7 QKLCSLTHLLTL
+7 
-19 SPFSSFSG
+19 
-27 LPVFSP
+27 
-33 AIFFRFTLHVSHDE
+33 
-47 PMKPPYNSM
+47 M
-56 PKIFRILPLIFLQIT
+56 PRIFRIIPLIFLQII
-71 GILYPCLA
+71 GILYPCFA
-79 EVDDAFIR
+79 QVDDAFIR
-87 SEVHK
+87 SETHK
-92 LTDEDASTRKDAIM
+92 LAGEDASTRKAAIM
-106 TLAQSGDLRVEAI
+106 TLAKSGDLRVEAI
-119 LESYKLSEFYLWD
+119 LESYKLGELYLWN
-132 GKVVLCIETIEDED
+132 GEVTLCKETTEDED
-146 FNEFCLLSDLLTGE
+146 FNEFCLLSDVLTAE
-160 PILDENGQ
+160 PIIGADGK
-168 QVQILLENLEEISPS
+168 QVEIPLEELEEIAPS

-189 SNSAKFLVRL
+189 ANSAKFLVRL
-199 SSPDPEPR
+199 SSPDPEVR

-212 KCGDPPGIIEAV
+212 KCGNPPGIIEAV
-224 PQLEEM
+224 PQLE
-230 AQNDPVKKIRYIAKE
+230 AISQNDPVKKIRYIAKE

-251 LSRTSLEQDPDAHL
+251 MSQTSRNQEPQVHL
-265 EIVRELGSMKSLRGL
+265 EIVRKLGNMKSMRGL
-280 PRLQEMFDELMIKV
+280 PRLQEMFDKLMVEV

-302 GTDIEDLEP
+302 GIDIEDLEP

-331 QINNYQGFVGGV
+331 QINSYQGFVGGI

-382 IGAYATFEMQRLF
+382 IGAYATFEVQRLL
-395 GHAPDNPSDWYY
+395 GHTPDNPSDWYY
-407 VAALPI
+407 IAALPVA
-413 SFLTAAFVG
+413 FLAAAFVG
-422 YLMEVLVVR
+422 YLIELLVVR
-431 HFYRRPLESLLATWG
+431 HLYRRPLESLLATWG
-446 IGLVLIQLVRIRY
+446 IGLLLIQLVRIRY

-474 LEVVQDLIVPYSR
+474 FEVVQDLIVPYSR

-546 GVAGY
+546 GVAGC

-557 GVTPDMGQN
+557 GVTPDMGQT

-596 LMKVIE
+596 LMKMIE

-619 LLIIIVGFIQF
+619 LLILIVGFIQF

>member
-1 MKAGSK
+1 
-7 QKLCSLTHLLTL
+7 
-19 SPFSSFSG
+19 
-27 LPVFSP
+27 
-33 AIFFRFTLHVSHDE
+33 
-47 PMKPPYNSM
+47 M
-56 PKIFRILPLIFLQIT
+56 PRIFRIIALIFLQII
-71 GILYPCLA
+71 GILYSSLA
-79 EVDDAFIR
+79 EVDDAFIQ
-87 SEVHK
+87 SEIHK
-92 LTDEDASTRKDAIM
+92 LAGENAAGRKAAIM

-119 LESYKLSEFYLWD
+119 LESYRLGELYLWN
-132 GKVVLCIETIEDED
+132 GEVVLCKETVEDEN
-146 FNEFCLLSDLLTGE
+146 FNEFCLLSDLLTAE
-160 PILDENGQ
+160 LILDADGKQ
-168 QVQILLENLEEISPS
+168 AQIPLEELEEIAPS

-189 SNSAKFLVRL
+189 TNSAKFLVRL
-199 SSPDPEPR
+199 SSPDPEIR
-207 MSGVK
+207 LSGVK
-212 KCGDPPGIIEAV
+212 KCGDPPGIVAAV

-230 AQNDPVKKIRYIAKE
+230 SQNDPVTKIRYIAKE

-251 LSRTSLEQDPDAHL
+251 LSRTSLEQYPQEHL
-265 EIVRELGSMKSLRGL
+265 EIIRELGEMKSMRGL
-280 PRLQEMFDELMIKV
+280 PRLQEMFDKLMVEV

-302 GTDIEDLEP
+302 GTDIEDMAP
-311 ADAEALGIYK
+311 ADEAARGIYK

-331 QINNYQGFVGGV
+331 QINSYQGFVEGV

-395 GHAPDNPSDWYY
+395 GHTPDNPSDWYY
-407 VAALPI
+407 VAALPVA
-413 SFLTAAFVG
+413 FLAAAFVG
-422 YLMEVLVVR
+422 YLIEILVVR
-431 HFYRRPLESLLATWG
+431 HLYRRSLESLLATWG
-446 IGLVLIQLVRIRY
+446 IGLLLIQLVRVRY

-474 LEVVQDLIVPYSR
+474 FEVVQDLIVPYSR
-487 CFIILLCG
+487 CFIIVLCG

-507 TKLGLRM
+507 TQLGLRM

-557 GVTPDMGQN
+557 GVTPNMGQT

-596 LMKVIE
+596 LTKVIE

>member
-1 MKAGSK
+1 MPRVTIIYLIA
-7 QKLCSLTHLLTL
+7 LL
-19 SPFSSFSG
+19 
-27 LPVFSP
+27 
-33 AIFFRFTLHVSHDE
+33 FTLHSLSLLSPSSAQSNDE
-47 PMKPPYNSM
+47 
-56 PKIFRILPLIFLQIT
+56 
-71 GILYPCLA
+71 
-79 EVDDAFIR
+79 FIR
-87 SEVHK
+87 AEIQN
-92 LTDEDASTRKDAIM
+92 LADESRSIRKSAVM
-106 TLAQSGDLRVEAI
+106 ALAKSGDMRVEAI
-119 LESYKLSEFYLWD
+119 LESFKLAELYLWND
-132 GKVVLCIETIEDED
+132 VVVLCKETFEDD
-146 FNEFCLLSDLLTGE
+146 DYNEFCRLADVLTGE
-160 PILDENGQ
+160 PMLDASGKQYE
-168 QVQILLENLEEISPS
+168 IPIEELQEIAPS

-189 SNSAKFLVRL
+189 ANNAKFLVRL
-199 SSPDPEPR
+199 SSPDKEIR
-207 MSGVK
+207 MSGAK
-212 KCGDPPGIIEAV
+212 KCGDPPGIIESIS
-224 PQLEEM
+224 QLAEM
-230 AQNDPVKKIRYIAKE
+230 SENDPVKKIRYLAKE

-251 LSRTSLEQDPDAHL
+251 LNLTSLEKDSGAHL
-265 EIVRELGSMKSLRGL
+265 AIVRELGKMKSMRGL
-280 PRLQEMFDELMIKV
+280 PRLEETYDDFAQGLELP
-294 EALPDFEE
+294 EAAEE
-302 GTDIEDLEP
+302 
-311 ADAEALGIYK
+311 EATKTYK
-321 YAIAYKYAIN
+321 YAID
-331 QINNYQGFVGGV
+331 QINGYQSVVGGV

-382 IGAYATFEMQRLF
+382 IGAYATFEMQRVF
-395 GHAPDNPSDWYY
+395 GHSPDNPSDMYY
-407 VAALPI
+407 VAALPVA
-413 SFLTAAFVG
+413 FLAAAFVG
-422 YLMEVLVVR
+422 YLIEISVVR
-431 HFYRRPLESLLATWG
+431 HLYRRPLESLLATWG
-446 IGLVLIQLVRIRY
+446 IGLILIQIVRIRY

-474 LEVVQDLIVPYSR
+474 LEVMQDLIVPYSR
-487 CFIILLCG
+487 CFIIVLCG

-502 YLMNY
+502 YLMNH

-525 SMGVNT
+525 SVGVNT

-557 GVTPDMGQN
+557 GVTPDMGQT

-590 GLGIGV
+590 GMGIGV
-596 LMKVIE
+596 LTKVIE
-602 PLGIGSMVVGAI
+602 PTTIGPFVVGAI

>member
-1 MKAGSK
+1 M
-7 QKLCSLTHLLTL
+7 LRL
-19 SPFSSFSG
+19 
-27 LPVFSP
+27 
-33 AIFFRFTLHVSHDE
+33 
-47 PMKPPYNSM
+47 
-56 PKIFRILPLIFLQIT
+56 FRIIAFALIKIVGVLSLCAAQ
-71 GILYPCLA
+71 
-79 EVDDAFIR
+79 VDDTFIR
-87 SEVHK
+87 SEIRK
-92 LTDEDASTRKDAIM
+92 FADEDVTTRKAAIM
-106 TLAQSGDLRVEAI
+106 TLAKSGDLRVEPI
-119 LESYKLSEFYLWD
+119 LESYRLGEFYLWN
-132 GKVVLCIETIEDED
+132 GKMVLCKETAEDED
-146 FNEFCLLSDLLTGE
+146 FNEFCLLSDVLTAE
-160 PILDENGQ
+160 PILGADGEQ
-168 QVQILLENLEEISPS
+168 MQIPLEELEEISPS

-189 SNSAKFLVRL
+189 ANSAKFLVRL
-199 SSPDPEPR
+199 SSPVPEIR
-207 MSGVK
+207 MSGAK

-224 PQLEEM
+224 SQLEEM
-230 AQNDPVKKIRYIAKE
+230 AQNDPVKKIRYIANE

-265 EIVRELGSMKSLRGL
+265 DIVHELGEIKSLRGL
-280 PRLQEMFDELMIKV
+280 PRLQEMFDKLMVKV

-302 GTDIEDLEP
+302 GTDIENLEP
-311 ADAEALGIYK
+311 ADEKALGIYK
-321 YAIAYKYAIN
+321 YAIAYKYAMN
-331 QINNYQGFVGGV
+331 QINSYQGLVGGV

-395 GHAPDNPSDWYY
+395 GHTPDNPSDWYY
-407 VAALPI
+407 VVALPAA
-413 SFLTAAFVG
+413 FLAAAFVG
-422 YLMEVLVVR
+422 YLIEVLVVR
-431 HFYRRPLESLLATWG
+431 HLYRRPLESLLATWG
-446 IGLVLIQLVRIRY
+446 IGLLLIQLVRIRY

-487 CFIILLCG
+487 CFIIVLCG

-502 YLMNY
+502 YLMNH

-546 GVAGY
+546 GVAGC

-557 GVTPDMGQN
+557 GVTPDMGQT

-602 PLGIGSMVVGAI
+602 PLGIGSVVVGAI

>member
-1 MKAGSK
+1 MS
-7 QKLCSLTHLLTL
+7 
-19 SPFSSFSG
+19 
-27 LPVFSP
+27 
-33 AIFFRFTLHVSHDE
+33 
-47 PMKPPYNSM
+47 
-56 PKIFRILPLIFLQIT
+56 RIYIIIPLIFFQII

-87 SEVHK
+87 SEAQK
-92 LTDEDASTRKDAIM
+92 LASDDPAARKAAIM

-119 LESYKLSEFYLWD
+119 LESYRLGEFYLWD
-132 GKVVLCIETIEDED
+132 GEVVLCTETVEDED

-160 PILDENGQ
+160 PILAANGQ
-168 QVQILLENLEEISPS
+168 QAQIALEELEEISPS

-199 SSPDPEPR
+199 SSPDPETR

-212 KCGDPPGIIEAV
+212 KCGAPPGIIGAV

-251 LSRTSLEQDPDAHL
+251 LSRTSLEQAPDAHL

-280 PRLQEMFDELMIKV
+280 SRLQEMFDELMIEV

-331 QINNYQGFVGGV
+331 QIDNYQGFVGGI

-395 GHAPDNPSDWYY
+395 GHTPDNPSDWYY
-407 VAALPI
+407 VAALPV
-413 SFLTAAFVG
+413 SFLAAAFVG
-422 YLMEVLVVR
+422 YLIEVLVVR

-446 IGLVLIQLVRIRY
+446 IGLVLIQLVRLRY

-487 CFIILLCG
+487 CFIIVLCG

-507 TKLGLRM
+507 TQLGLRM

-546 GVAGY
+546 GVAGW

-557 GVTPDMGQN
+557 GVTPDMGQT

-575 VVTGGVGELIGVICA
+575 VVTGGVGELVGVICA

-602 PLGIGSMVVGAI
+602 PLGIGSVVVGAI